1 MLYIGD
7 IFKSLLDTSATKVDI
22 FWMSLNLAR
31 GQSRNVLYCVD
42 EIYVLIFGDVIILCC
57 ICNKLPGS
65 FCSLLYK
72 WYISE
77 DMMPFGGE
85 YVMI

>member
-1 MLYIGD
+1 MEYIGD
-7 IFKSLLDTSATKVDI
+7 IFKSFLDTSATKVDI

-31 GQSRNVLYCVD
+31 GTVQECLDCVD
-42 EIYVLIFGDVIILCC
+42 EIYVLIFGDFIILCC

-65 FCSLLYK
+65 VCSLLYK
-72 WYISE
+72 WYINE